1 MPVQFFPPPPGTY
14 KIDFGG
20 IDLIRARDCVVFVK
34 GETFMVAVDPAMI
47 ASGWPG
53 GQGVQWTNASTD
65 EFTVTYS
72 GGRWGGFLIWG
83 SLESADQYTAMTGQ
97 QLAYGYAVMV
107 AGKGLISTN
116 SYEQYTYA
124 SRTGGGP
131 LVPLVY
137 QPCQLL
143 YFSLRGLWTL
153 EDELTL
159 SGSPLAPA
167 LSTGVVSQLPKNV
180 NEFFLG
186 IQHTL

>member
-1 MPVQFFPPPPGTY
+1 MPLQFFPPPPGTY

-20 IDLIRARDCVVFVK
+20 IDLIRSRDCVVFVK
-34 GETFMVAVDPAMI
+34 GETFEVAVTADMI
-47 ASGWPG
+47 TGGWQG
-53 GQGVQWTNASTD
+53 GQGVQWVNESAD
-65 EFTVTYS
+65 IFQVDYS
-72 GGRWGGFLIWG
+72 AGLFGGFLLWG
-83 SLESADQYTAMTGQ
+83 SNESADQYTAMTGQ
-97 QLAYGYAVMV
+97 QLVYGYAVMV
-107 AGKGLISTN
+107 AGRGLISTR

-124 SRTGGGP
+124 SRLTPP

-137 QPCQLL
+137 APCQLL

-167 LSTGVVSQLPKNV
+167 MSTGVVSQLPKAV

-186 IQHTL
+186 VQHTL